1 MPCLIDFSNYYTFY
15 HFWRCFLILLI
26 VFSIFLLA
34 RVYGLMRACGSEP
47 SWTSYSLFRIWN
59 RSLSLNFEMHTP
71 PTHRVD
77 LACCGIVLWSSAA
90 RLFSRPGIF
99 CYAAEYCFA
108 LLAAQVASS
117 LSLPLSLS
125 FGNPSS
131 TKSCGGSESTAG
143 GLPCSRAAAGA
154 MQTKTAVRSAALTC
168 AELAWWSPK
177 LLTNSSSS
185 PKMTNW
191 RFDSSIVVEIVDKY
205 LI

>member
-1 MPCLIDFSNYYTFY
+1 MFSYLANCIF
-15 HFWRCFLILLI
+15 HFLTCSSIWSHACVRVGTVLNIIFLISHLKPLSISQFWNAYPTDAQSRSRLLRNR
-26 VFSIFLLA
+26 VVKLRRSSFFTPWNFLL
-34 RVYGLMRACGSEP
+34 RRWILFCSAC
-47 SWTSYSLFRIWN
+47 
-59 RSLSLNFEMHTP
+59 
-71 PTHRVD
+71 
-77 LACCGIVLWSSAA
+77 SA
-90 RLFSRPGIF
+90 G
-99 CYAAEYCFA
+99 C
-108 LLAAQVASS
+108 V